1 MYFASLGLCFL
12 EKVKHHRQVF
22 LVRDFLRGLYLSRSR
37 TGDGQQEM
45 GWICVLVHVL
55 AVTGSDGWEFTF
67 PLTFRSGFWACE
79 CKLRRKLQCAKE
91 FLSSPVVFLTQTLLL
106 NSATTCSG

>member
-1 MYFASLGLCFL
+1 
-12 EKVKHHRQVF
+12 
-22 LVRDFLRGLYLSRSR
+22 
-37 TGDGQQEM
+37 M

-67 PLTFRSGFWACE
+67 PLTFWSGFWACE

-106 NSATTCSG
+106 NSATTSVADGQLIRPVQNSNLRGEEKL